1 MVQLKQTYSRKHAP
15 LRFRGRHLEDFV
27 SSNSRVS
34 SESRSDAA
42 EKARTAPDP
51 NDPRKPDDP
60 KDVKKP
66 AWKYVFKRSLN
77 EFGKDQ
83 CTDLAAA
90 LTYYAVLAIF
100 PGILAL
106 LSLLGLFGQA
116 QSTTNQVLEI
126 IGQFAPRDTLETIRP
141 TIEGLASNQAAG
153 LTFVIG
159 LAGAI
164 WSASGYVNAFSR
176 AMNRVYEVE
185 EGRGFIKLRPQML
198 LVTIVVLV
206 LIVIMGLMLVLSGP
220 VAEAVGN
227 TIGLGGTALL
237 IWNIAKWPV
246 VVLFAVLMI
255 AVLYYGSP
263 NIKQPKFR
271 WMSLGGLIAL
281 IVLAITTAA
290 FSLYVANFG
299 SYDKTYGAIA
309 GVIVLLLWIWLAN
322 LSLLFGVEFDAEMER
337 GRQLQGGIEA
347 EETIQLPPRDTKAA
361 EKKQE
366 KHLKLVREG
375 RELREKYG
383 RDHSKQ

>member
-1 MVQLKQTYSRKHAP
+1 M
-15 LRFRGRHLEDFV
+15 
-27 SSNSRVS
+27 SSNSRVGN
-34 SESRSDAA
+34 EPRSAA
-42 EKARTAPDP
+42 GQKAQNAPDP

-66 AWKYVFKRSLN
+66 AWKYVFKRSVN

-106 LSLLGLFGQA
+106 MSLLGLFGQA
-116 QSTTNQVLEI
+116 QATTDQVMGV
-126 IGQFAPRDTLETIRP
+126 IGQFAPEEALNTIKP
-141 TIEGLASNQAAG
+141 IIENLASNQAAG

-159 LAGAI
+159 LLGAI

-185 EGRGFIKLRPQML
+185 EGRGFLKLRPQML
-198 LVTIVVLV
+198 LITIIVLL
-206 LIVIMGLMLVLSGP
+206 LIVAMGLMLVLSGP

-227 TIGLGGTALL
+227 TIGLGSTAVT
-237 IWNIAKWPV
+237 IWNIVKWPV
-246 VVLFAVLMI
+246 MVLFAVLMI
-255 AVLYYGSP
+255 AVLYYGAP

-271 WMSLGGLIAL
+271 WMSLGGFIAL
-281 IVLAITTAA
+281 LVLAITTAA

-299 SYDKTYGAIA
+299 NYNATYGAIA

-322 LSLLFGVEFDAEMER
+322 ISLLFGVEFDAEMER

-361 EKKQE
+361 EKKSE

-383 RDHSKQ
+383 RESAKN

>member
-1 MVQLKQTYSRKHAP
+1 
-15 LRFRGRHLEDFV
+15 V
-27 SSNSRVS
+27 SSNSKVG
-34 SESRSDAA
+34 SEPRSAA
-42 EKARTAPDP
+42 GQKAQNAPDP

-66 AWKYVFKRSLN
+66 AWKYVFKRSVS

-116 QSTTNQVLEI
+116 QATTDQVMGI
-126 IGQFAPRDTLETIRP
+126 IGQFAPEDALATIKP
-141 TIEGLASNQAAG
+141 TIENLASNQAAG

-159 LAGAI
+159 LLGAI
-164 WSASGYVNAFSR
+164 WSASGFVNAFSR

-185 EGRGFIKLRPQML
+185 EGRSFFKLRPQML
-198 LVTIVVLV
+198 LITIIVLV
-206 LIVIMGLMLVLSGP
+206 LIVAMGLMLVLSGP

-227 TIGLGGTALL
+227 TIGLGSTAVT

-255 AVLYYGSP
+255 AVLYYGAP
-263 NIKQPKFR
+263 NVKQPKFR
-271 WMSLGGLIAL
+271 WMSLGGFIAL

-337 GRQLQGGIEA
+337 ARQLQGGIEA
-347 EETIQLPPRDTKAA
+347 EETIQLPPRATKAA
-361 EKKQE
+361 EKKHE
-366 KHLKLVREG
+366 KQLKLVNEG

-383 RDHSKQ
+383 RESARN

>member
-1 MVQLKQTYSRKHAP
+1 M
-15 LRFRGRHLEDFV
+15 
-27 SSNSRVS
+27 SSNSKVREDAR
-34 SESRSDAA
+34 SETSKRAQN
-42 EKARTAPDP
+42 APDP
-51 NDPRKPDDP
+51 NDSRKPDDP

-66 AWKYVFKRSLN
+66 AWKYVFKRTVS

-100 PGILAL
+100 PGIIAL

-116 QSTTNQVLEI
+116 QNTTSQVLEI
-126 IGQFAPRDTLETIRP
+126 IGQFAPSDAVETIRP
-141 TIEGLASNQAAG
+141 QIEALASNQAAG

-164 WSASGYVNAFSR
+164 FSASGYVLAFSR

-185 EGRGFIKLRPQML
+185 EGRGLLKLRPQVL
-198 LVTIVVLV
+198 LITVVVLL
-206 LIVIMGLMLVLSGP
+206 LIVLMGLMLVLSGP

-227 TIGLGGTALL
+227 TIGLGSAALT

-246 VVLFAVLMI
+246 ILLFAVLMI

-263 NIKQPKFR
+263 NVKQPKFR
-271 WMSLGGLIAL
+271 WMSLGGFIAL
-281 IVLAITTAA
+281 IVLAITTAG
-290 FSLYVANFG
+290 FSYYVATFG
-299 SYDKTYGAIA
+299 SASYNKTYGAIA

-361 EKKQE
+361 DKKHEKKI
-366 KHLKLVREG
+366 KLIREG

-383 RDHSKQ
+383 RDSSRS

>member
-15 LRFRGRHLEDFV
+15 LRFRGRDLEDSV

-34 SESRSDAA
+34 SASRSDAA

-60 KDVKKP
+60 KDVRKP

-126 IGQFAPRDTLETIRP
+126 VGQFAPRDTLETIRP

-185 EGRGFIKLRPQML
+185 EGRGFLKLRPQML

-227 TIGLGGTALL
+227 TIGLGSTAVT

-246 VVLFAVLMI
+246 MVLFAVLMI

-281 IVLAITTAA
+281 LVLAITTAA

-347 EETIQLPPRDTKAA
+347 EETIQLPPRDSKAA

-383 RDHSKQ
+383 RDHSRQ

>member
-1 MVQLKQTYSRKHAP
+1 MVQLKQTVVRKKARP
-15 LRFRGRHLEDFV
+15 RRRGHTREVSV
-27 SSNSRVS
+27 SSNSRVRGDAK
-34 SESRSDAA
+34 SEAGERAQN
-42 EKARTAPDP
+42 APDP

-66 AWKYVFKRSLN
+66 AWKYVFKRSVS

-116 QSTTNQVLEI
+116 QNTTNAVLGILGE
-126 IGQFAPRDTLETIRP
+126 FAPPDTIETIRP

-159 LAGAI
+159 LLGAI

-198 LVTIVVLV
+198 LITVIVLV
-206 LIVIMGLMLVLSGP
+206 LIVLMGLMLVLSGP

-227 TIGLGGTALL
+227 TIGLGSTAVT

-246 VVLFAVLMI
+246 MVLFAVLMI

-271 WMSLGGLIAL
+271 WMSLGGVIAL

-290 FSLYVANFG
+290 FSIYVANFG

-361 EKKQE
+361 EKKAE
-366 KHLKLVREG
+366 KHRKIVNEG

-383 RDHSKQ
+383 RESARS

>member
-1 MVQLKQTYSRKHAP
+1 M
-15 LRFRGRHLEDFV
+15 
-27 SSNSRVS
+27 SSNSRVGA
-34 SESRSDAA
+34 EPRSAA
-42 EKARTAPDP
+42 GQKAQNAPDP

-66 AWKYVFKRSLN
+66 AWKYVFKRSVN

-100 PGILAL
+100 PGIIAL
-106 LSLLGLFGQA
+106 MSLLGLFGQA
-116 QSTTNQVLEI
+116 QATTDQVMGIAE
-126 IGQFAPRDTLETIRP
+126 QFAPKEALD
-141 TIEGLASNQAAG
+141 TIEPIIENLASNQAAG

-159 LAGAI
+159 LLGAI

-198 LVTIVVLV
+198 LITIIVLL
-206 LIVIMGLMLVLSGP
+206 LIVAMGLMLVLSGP

-227 TIGLGGTALL
+227 TIGLGSTAVT

-246 VVLFAVLMI
+246 MVLFAVLMI

-271 WMSLGGLIAL
+271 WMSLGGFIAL
-281 IVLAITTAA
+281 LVLAITTAG

-299 SYDKTYGAIA
+299 NYNATYGAIA
-309 GVIVLLLWIWLAN
+309 GVIVLLLWLWLAN
-322 LSLLFGVEFDAEMER
+322 ISLLFGVEFDAEMER

-347 EETIQLPPRDTKAA
+347 EETIQLPPRDSKAA
-361 EKKQE
+361 EKKSE
-366 KHLKLVREG
+366 KHLKLVNEG

-383 RDHSKQ
+383 RESAQR

>member
-1 MVQLKQTYSRKHAP
+1 M
-15 LRFRGRHLEDFV
+15 
-27 SSNSRVS
+27 SSNSRVG
-34 SESRSDAA
+34 SEPRSAA
-42 EKARTAPDP
+42 GQKAQSAPDP

-66 AWKYVFKRSLN
+66 AWKYVFKRSVN

-116 QSTTNQVLEI
+116 QATTDQVMGI
-126 IGQFAPRDTLETIRP
+126 IGQFAPKDALDTIKP
-141 TIEGLASNQAAG
+141 TIENLASNQAAG
-153 LTFVIG
+153 LTFIIG
-159 LAGAI
+159 LLGAI

-198 LVTIVVLV
+198 LITIIVLL
-206 LIVIMGLMLVLSGP
+206 LIVAMGLMLVLSGP

-227 TIGLGGTALL
+227 AIGLGSTAVT

-246 VVLFAVLMI
+246 MVLFAVLMI
-255 AVLYYGSP
+255 AVLYYGAP

-271 WMSLGGLIAL
+271 WMSLGGFIAL
-281 IVLAITTAA
+281 LVLAITTAA

-299 SYDKTYGAIA
+299 NYNATYGAIA
-309 GVIVLLLWIWLAN
+309 GVIVLLLWLWLAN
-322 LSLLFGVEFDAEMER
+322 ISLLFGVEFDAEMER

-361 EKKQE
+361 EKKSE
-366 KHLKLVREG
+366 KHLKLVNQG

-383 RDHSKQ
+383 RESARH

>member
-1 MVQLKQTYSRKHAP
+1 
-15 LRFRGRHLEDFV
+15 V
-27 SSNSRVS
+27 SSNSRVR
-34 SESRSDAA
+34 SEPQSDAA
-42 EKARTAPDP
+42 KKAQNAPDP

-66 AWKYVFKRSLN
+66 AWKYVFKRSVS

-116 QSTTNQVLEI
+116 QNTTNQVLEV
-126 IGQFAPRDTLETIRP
+126 IGQFAPPDTLETIRP

-159 LAGAI
+159 LLGAI

-198 LVTIVVLV
+198 LITVIVLV
-206 LIVIMGLMLVLSGP
+206 LIVAMGLMLVLSGP

-227 TIGLGGTALL
+227 TIGLGGTALV

-246 VVLFAVLMI
+246 MLLFAVLMI
-255 AVLYYGSP
+255 AVLYYGAP
-263 NIKQPKFR
+263 NVKQPKFR
-271 WMSLGGLIAL
+271 WMSLGGFIAL
-281 IVLAITTAA
+281 IVLALTTAA

-347 EETIQLPPRDTKAA
+347 EESIQLPPRDTKAA
-361 EKKQE
+361 EKKAE
-366 KHLKLVREG
+366 KQIKLVREG

-383 RDHSKQ
+383 RESTRR

>member
-1 MVQLKQTYSRKHAP
+1 M
-15 LRFRGRHLEDFV
+15 
-27 SSNSRVS
+27 SSNSRAGS
-34 SESRSDAA
+34 APRSEAGKRAQS
-42 EKARTAPDP
+42 APDP
-51 NDPRKPDDP
+51 NDQRKPDDP

-66 AWKYVFKRSLN
+66 AWKYVFKRTIG

-116 QSTTNQVLEI
+116 QSTTDAVMGV
-126 IGQFAPRDTLETIRP
+126 IGEFAPEDALETIRP
-141 TIEGLASNQAAG
+141 TIESLASNQAAG

-159 LAGAI
+159 LLGAI

-198 LVTIVVLV
+198 LITVIVLL
-206 LIVIMGLMLVLSGP
+206 LIVLLGLMLVLSGP
-220 VAEAVGN
+220 VAEAVGDAV
-227 TIGLGGTALL
+227 GLGGTAVT

-246 VVLFAVLMI
+246 MVFFAVLMI
-255 AVLYYGSP
+255 AVLYYGAP

-281 IVLAITTAA
+281 LVLAITTAA

-299 SYDKTYGAIA
+299 SYEATYGAIA

-361 EKKQE
+361 EKKSD
-366 KHLKLVREG
+366 KHLKTVREG

-383 RDHSKQ
+383 RESSRR

>member
-1 MVQLKQTYSRKHAP
+1 M
-15 LRFRGRHLEDFV
+15 
-27 SSNSRVS
+27 SSNSKVGSGPR
-34 SESRSDAA
+34 SEAA
-42 EKARTAPDP
+42 KRADTAPDP
-51 NDPRKPDDP
+51 EDPRKPDDP
-60 KDVKKP
+60 SDVKKP
-66 AWKYVFKRSLN
+66 AWKYVFKRSVS

-116 QSTTNQVLEI
+116 QNTTNQVMEI
-126 IGQFAPRDTLETIRP
+126 IGQFAPPDAVETIKP
-141 TIEGLASNQAAG
+141 TIENLASNQAAG
-153 LTFVIG
+153 FTFVIG
-159 LAGAI
+159 LLGAI

-185 EGRGFIKLRPQML
+185 EGRSFFKLRPQML
-198 LVTIVVLV
+198 LITVIVLV

-227 TIGLGGTALL
+227 TIGLGGTALI

-246 VVLFAVLMI
+246 VVFFAVLMI

-263 NIKQPKFR
+263 NVKQPKFR
-271 WMSLGGLIAL
+271 WMSLGGFIAL
-281 IVLAITTAA
+281 IVLAVTTAG

-299 SYDKTYGAIA
+299 NYNKTYGAIA

-337 GRQLQGGIEA
+337 GRQLQGGIKA

-361 EKKQE
+361 EKKHDKQ
-366 KHLKLVREG
+366 LKLVNEG

-383 RDHSKQ
+383 RESARR

>member
-1 MVQLKQTYSRKHAP
+1 M
-15 LRFRGRHLEDFV
+15 
-27 SSNSRVS
+27 SSNSRV
-34 SESRSDAA
+34 RSDPKSEAGK
-42 EKARTAPDP
+42 KAQNAPDP

-60 KDVKKP
+60 NDVKKP
-66 AWKYVFKRSLN
+66 AWKYVVKRSFS

-83 CTDLAAA
+83 CTDLAAG
-90 LTYYAVLAIF
+90 LTYYAVLSIF

-116 QSTTNQVLEI
+116 QNTTNEVMGIL
-126 IGQFAPRDTLETIRP
+126 GQFAPRQTLDTVEPLIQN
-141 TIEGLASNQAAG
+141 LASNQAAG
-153 LTFVIG
+153 LTFIIG
-159 LAGAI
+159 LLGAI
-164 WSASGYVNAFSR
+164 WSASGYVTAFSR

-185 EGRGFIKLRPQML
+185 EGRGFLKLRPQML
-198 LVTIVVLV
+198 LITVIVLV

-227 TIGLGGTALL
+227 AIGLGSTAVT

-246 VVLFAVLMI
+246 MVLFAVLMI
-255 AVLYYGSP
+255 AVLYYRAP

-271 WMSLGGLIAL
+271 WMSLGGVIAL

-290 FSLYVANFG
+290 FSLYVANAG
-299 SYDKTYGAIA
+299 SYEATYGAIA
-309 GVIVLLLWIWLAN
+309 GVVILLLWIWLAN

-347 EETIQLPPRDTKAA
+347 EETIQLPPRDIKAA

-366 KHLKLVREG
+366 KQLKLAREG

-383 RDHSKQ
+383 RESNRQ

>member
-1 MVQLKQTYSRKHAP
+1 MS
-15 LRFRGRHLEDFV
+15 
-27 SSNSRVS
+27 SSNSRVGA
-34 SESRSDAA
+34 EPRSAA
-42 EKARTAPDP
+42 GQKAQTAPDP

-66 AWKYVFKRSLN
+66 AWKYVFKRSVS

-106 LSLLGLFGQA
+106 MSLLGLFGQA
-116 QSTTNQVLEI
+116 QATTDQVMGI
-126 IGQFAPRDTLETIRP
+126 IGQFAPKEALD
-141 TIEGLASNQAAG
+141 TIEPIITNLASNQAAG

-159 LAGAI
+159 LLGAI

-198 LVTIVVLV
+198 LITVIVLV
-206 LIVIMGLMLVLSGP
+206 LIVLMGLMLVLSGP
-220 VAEAVGN
+220 VAEAIGN
-227 TIGLGGTALL
+227 TIGLGSTAVT

-246 VVLFAVLMI
+246 MVLFAVLMI
-255 AVLYYGSP
+255 AVLYYGAP

-271 WMSLGGLIAL
+271 WMSLGGFIAL

-299 SYDKTYGAIA
+299 NYNATYGAIA

-322 LSLLFGVEFDAEMER
+322 ISLLFGVEFDAEMER

-347 EETIQLPPRDTKAA
+347 EKTIQLPPRDTKAA
-361 EKKQE
+361 EKKNE

-383 RDHSKQ
+383 RESAQN

>member
-1 MVQLKQTYSRKHAP
+1 M
-15 LRFRGRHLEDFV
+15 
-27 SSNSRVS
+27 SSNSRVG
-34 SESRSDAA
+34 SEARSDAS
-42 EKARTAPDP
+42 EKARTAPHPD
-51 NDPRKPDDP
+51 DSRKPDDP
-60 KDVKKP
+60 KDVVKP
-66 AWKYVFKRSLN
+66 AWKYVFKRSAS

-116 QSTTNQVLEI
+116 QSTTNAVMDV
-126 IGQFAPRDTLETIRP
+126 IGEFAPPDALETIRP
-141 TIEGLASNQAAG
+141 TIQNLASNQAAG

-159 LAGAI
+159 LLGAI

-176 AMNRVYEVE
+176 ATNRVYEVE
-185 EGRGFIKLRPQML
+185 EGRGFLKLRPQML
-198 LVTIVVLV
+198 LITVVVLV

-227 TIGLGGTALL
+227 TIGLGSTAVTV
-237 IWNIAKWPV
+237 WNIAKWPV
-246 VVLFAVLMI
+246 MVLFAVLMI
-255 AVLYYGSP
+255 AVLYYGTP

-271 WMSLGGLIAL
+271 WLTLGGLIAL
-281 IVLAITTAA
+281 VVLAITTAA
-290 FSLYVANFG
+290 FSLYVSRFG
-299 SYDKTYGAIA
+299 SYEATYGAIA
-309 GVIVLLLWIWLAN
+309 GVIILLLWIWLAN

-361 EKKQE
+361 DKKREKQ
-366 KHLKLVREG
+366 LKLVREG

-383 RDHSKQ
+383 RDHSNQ

>member
-1 MVQLKQTYSRKHAP
+1 M
-15 LRFRGRHLEDFV
+15 
-27 SSNSRVS
+27 SSNSRVGA
-34 SESRSDAA
+34 EPRSAA
-42 EKARTAPDP
+42 GQKAQNAPDP

-66 AWKYVFKRSLN
+66 AWKYVFKRSIN

-90 LTYYAVLAIF
+90 LTYFAVLAIF

-106 LSLLGLFGQA
+106 MSLLGLFGQA
-116 QSTTNQVLEI
+116 QATTDQVMGI
-126 IGQFAPRDTLETIRP
+126 IEQFAPQQALD
-141 TIEGLASNQAAG
+141 TIEPIITNLASSQAAG

-159 LAGAI
+159 LLGAI

-185 EGRGFIKLRPQML
+185 EGRSFFKLRPQML
-198 LVTIVVLV
+198 LITIIVLL
-206 LIVIMGLMLVLSGP
+206 LIVAMGLMLVLSGP

-227 TIGLGGTALL
+227 TIGLGSTAVT

-246 VVLFAVLMI
+246 MVLFAVLMI
-255 AVLYYGSP
+255 AVLYYGAP

-271 WMSLGGLIAL
+271 WMSLGGFIAL
-281 IVLAITTAA
+281 LVLAITTAA

-299 SYDKTYGAIA
+299 NYNATYGAIA
-309 GVIVLLLWIWLAN
+309 GVIVLLLWLWLAN
-322 LSLLFGVEFDAEMER
+322 ISLLFGVEFDAEMER

-361 EKKQE
+361 EKKHE
-366 KHLKLVREG
+366 KHLKLVNRG

-383 RDHSKQ
+383 RESAQR

>member
-1 MVQLKQTYSRKHAP
+1 M
-15 LRFRGRHLEDFV
+15 

-34 SESRSDAA
+34 SASRSDAA

-60 KDVKKP
+60 KDVRKP

-126 IGQFAPRDTLETIRP
+126 VGQFAPRDTLETIRP

-185 EGRGFIKLRPQML
+185 EGRGFLKLRPQML

-227 TIGLGGTALL
+227 TIGLGSTAVT

-246 VVLFAVLMI
+246 MVLFAVLMI

-281 IVLAITTAA
+281 LVLAITTAA

-347 EETIQLPPRDTKAA
+347 EETIQLPPRDSKAA

-383 RDHSKQ
+383 RDHSRQ

>member
-1 MVQLKQTYSRKHAP
+1 M
-15 LRFRGRHLEDFV
+15 
-27 SSNSRVS
+27 SSNSRVGA
-34 SESRSDAA
+34 EPRSAA
-42 EKARTAPDP
+42 GQKAQNAPDP

-66 AWKYVFKRSLN
+66 AWKYVFKRSVN

-106 LSLLGLFGQA
+106 MSLLGLFGQA
-116 QSTTNQVLEI
+116 QATTDQVMGI
-126 IGQFAPRDTLETIRP
+126 IGQFAPDEALDTIKP
-141 TIEGLASNQAAG
+141 TIENLASNQAAG

-159 LAGAI
+159 LLGAI

-185 EGRGFIKLRPQML
+185 EGRGFLKLRPQML
-198 LVTIVVLV
+198 LITIIVLL
-206 LIVIMGLMLVLSGP
+206 LIVAMGLMLVLSGP

-227 TIGLGGTALL
+227 AIGLGSTAVL

-246 VVLFAVLMI
+246 MVLFAVLMI
-255 AVLYYGSP
+255 AVLYYGAP

-271 WMSLGGLIAL
+271 WMSLGGFIAL
-281 IVLAITTAA
+281 LVLAITTAG

-299 SYDKTYGAIA
+299 NYNATYGAIA
-309 GVIVLLLWIWLAN
+309 GVIVLLLWLWLAN
-322 LSLLFGVEFDAEMER
+322 ISLLFGVEFDAEMER

-347 EETIQLPPRDTKAA
+347 EDTIQLPPRDSKAA
-361 EKKQE
+361 EKKRE
-366 KHLKLVREG
+366 KHLKLVNRG
-375 RELREKYG
+375 RELREKYS
-383 RDHSKQ
+383 RESAQR

>member
-1 MVQLKQTYSRKHAP
+1 M
-15 LRFRGRHLEDFV
+15 

-34 SESRSDAA
+34 SASRSDAA
-42 EKARTAPDP
+42 EKARNAPDP

-60 KDVKKP
+60 KDVRKP
-66 AWKYVFKRSLN
+66 AWKYVFKRSLS

-126 IGQFAPRDTLETIRP
+126 VGQFAPRDTLETIRP

-185 EGRGFIKLRPQML
+185 EGRGFLKLRPQML

-227 TIGLGGTALL
+227 TIGLGSTAVT

-246 VVLFAVLMI
+246 MVLFAVLMI

-281 IVLAITTAA
+281 LVLAITTAA

-347 EETIQLPPRDTKAA
+347 EETIQLPPRASKAA

-383 RDHSKQ
+383 RDYSRQ

>member
-1 MVQLKQTYSRKHAP
+1 M
-15 LRFRGRHLEDFV
+15 

-34 SESRSDAA
+34 SDPQSEAGK
-42 EKARTAPDP
+42 KAQAAPDP

-60 KDVKKP
+60 GDVAKP
-66 AWKYVFKRSLN
+66 AWKYIFKRSLN

-116 QSTTNQVLEI
+116 QNTTNQVLEI
-126 IGQFAPRDTLETIRP
+126 VGQFAPADAVKTIKP

-159 LAGAI
+159 LLGAI

-185 EGRGFIKLRPQML
+185 EGRGFFKLRPQML
-198 LVTIVVLV
+198 LITVVVLV

-227 TIGLGGTALL
+227 TIGLGGTALT

-246 VVLFAVLMI
+246 IVFFAVLMI
-255 AVLYYGSP
+255 AVLYYGAP

-271 WMSLGGLIAL
+271 WMSLGGFIAL
-281 IVLAITTAA
+281 LVLAITTAA

-299 SYDKTYGAIA
+299 NYDKTYGAIA

-322 LSLLFGVEFDAEMER
+322 LSLLFGVEFDAETER
-337 GRQLQGGIEA
+337 GRELQAGLEA
-347 EETIQLPPRDTKAA
+347 EDSIQLPPRDSKAA
-361 EKKQE
+361 EKKHE
-366 KHLKLVREG
+366 KHRKLVNAG

-383 RDHSKQ
+383 REAAGR

>member
-1 MVQLKQTYSRKHAP
+1 M
-15 LRFRGRHLEDFV
+15 
-27 SSNSRVS
+27 SSSSRVTGDPK
-34 SESRSDAA
+34 SEAGQ
-42 EKARTAPDP
+42 KAQNAPDP

-66 AWKYVFKRSLN
+66 AWKYVFKRSVS

-100 PGILAL
+100 PGIIAL

-116 QSTTNQVLEI
+116 QATTDQVMGILGE
-126 IGQFAPRDTLETIRP
+126 FAPQQTLDTIQP
-141 TIEGLASNQAAG
+141 IIENLASNQAAG

-159 LAGAI
+159 LLGAI

-185 EGRGFIKLRPQML
+185 EGRGFLKLRPQML
-198 LVTIVVLV
+198 LITIVVLV
-206 LIVIMGLMLVLSGP
+206 LIVLMGLMLVLSGP

-227 TIGLGGTALL
+227 TIGLGSTAVT

-246 VVLFAVLMI
+246 MVLFAVLMI

-271 WMSLGGLIAL
+271 WMSLGGFIAL
-281 IVLAITTAA
+281 LVLAITTAG
-290 FSLYVANFG
+290 FSLYVSRFG
-299 SYDKTYGAIA
+299 SYEATYGAIA

-322 LSLLFGVEFDAEMER
+322 ISLLFGVEFDAEMER
-337 GRQLQGGIEA
+337 ARQLQGGIEA

-361 EKKQE
+361 EKKSE
-366 KHLKLVREG
+366 KHLKLVNEG
-375 RELREKYG
+375 RELREKYS
-383 RDHSKQ
+383 RESARR

>member
-1 MVQLKQTYSRKHAP
+1 MSN
-15 LRFRGRHLEDFV
+15 
-27 SSNSRVS
+27 NSRVS
-34 SESRSDAA
+34 SEPRSDTAK
-42 EKARTAPDP
+42 KAQTAPDP

-116 QSTTNQVLEI
+116 QATTDQVLEI
-126 IGQFAPRDTLETIRP
+126 IGQFAPADAVETIKP
-141 TIEGLASNQAAG
+141 TIENLASNQAAG

-159 LAGAI
+159 LLGAI

-185 EGRGFIKLRPQML
+185 EGRGFFKLRPQML
-198 LVTIVVLV
+198 LITVIVLV

-227 TIGLGGTALL
+227 TIGLGGTALT

-246 VVLFAVLMI
+246 IVFFAVLMI

-263 NIKQPKFR
+263 NVKQPKFR

-281 IVLAITTAA
+281 IVLAVTTAA
-290 FSLYVANFG
+290 FSVYVANFG

-337 GRQLQGGIEA
+337 GRELQGGIEA
-347 EETIQLPPRDTKAA
+347 EDGIQLPPRDTKAA
-361 EKKQE
+361 EKKHE
-366 KHLKLVREG
+366 KHRKLVNEG

-383 RDHSKQ
+383 READGR

>member
-1 MVQLKQTYSRKHAP
+1 
-15 LRFRGRHLEDFV
+15 V
-27 SSNSRVS
+27 SSNSKLG
-34 SESRSDAA
+34 ENARSDTS

-51 NDPRKPDDP
+51 NDPRKPDDL

-66 AWKYVFKRSLN
+66 AWKYILKRSVS

-116 QSTTNQVLEI
+116 QNTTNAVLEI
-126 IGQFAPRDTLETIRP
+126 LGQFAPPDTIETIRP

-164 WSASGYVNAFSR
+164 FSASGYVLAFSR

-185 EGRGFIKLRPQML
+185 EGRGFLKLRPQVL

-206 LIVIMGLMLVLSGP
+206 LIVLMGLMLVLSGP

-227 TIGLGGTALL
+227 TIGLGSTAVL

-246 VVLFAVLMI
+246 MILFAVLMI

-271 WMSLGGLIAL
+271 WMSLGGFIAL
-281 IVLAITTAA
+281 VVLAITTAA

-299 SYDKTYGAIA
+299 SYEKTYGAIA
-309 GVIVLLLWIWLAN
+309 GVVILLLWIWLAN

-361 EKKQE
+361 DKKHEKKI
-366 KHLKLVREG
+366 KLVREG

-383 RDHSKQ
+383 RESTRK

>member
-1 MVQLKQTYSRKHAP
+1 M
-15 LRFRGRHLEDFV
+15 
-27 SSNSRVS
+27 SSNSRVGA
-34 SESRSDAA
+34 EPRSAA
-42 EKARTAPDP
+42 GQKAQNAPDP

-66 AWKYVFKRSLN
+66 AWKYVFKRSVS

-106 LSLLGLFGQA
+106 MSLLGLFGQA
-116 QSTTNQVLEI
+116 QATTDQVMGV
-126 IGQFAPRDTLETIRP
+126 IGQFAPKEALDTIKPIITN
-141 TIEGLASNQAAG
+141 LASNQAAG

-159 LAGAI
+159 LLGAI
-164 WSASGYVNAFSR
+164 WSASGFVNAFSR
-176 AMNRVYEVE
+176 AMNRIYEVE
-185 EGRGFIKLRPQML
+185 EGRSFFKLRPQML
-198 LVTIVVLV
+198 LITVIVLV
-206 LIVIMGLMLVLSGP
+206 LIVAMGLMLVLSGP
-220 VAEAVGN
+220 VAEAIGN
-227 TIGLGGTALL
+227 TIGLGSTALL
-237 IWNIAKWPV
+237 IWNIVKWPIM
-246 VVLFAVLMI
+246 VLFAVLMI
-255 AVLYYGSP
+255 AVLYYGAP

-271 WMSLGGLIAL
+271 WMSLGGFIAL
-281 IVLAITTAA
+281 LVLAITTAA

-299 SYDKTYGAIA
+299 NYNATYGAIA

-322 LSLLFGVEFDAEMER
+322 ISLLFGVEFDAEMER

-361 EKKQE
+361 EKKSE

-383 RDHSKQ
+383 RESAKN

>member
-1 MVQLKQTYSRKHAP
+1 MGAEP
-15 LRFRGRHLEDFV
+15 
-27 SSNSRVS
+27 
-34 SESRSDAA
+34 RSAA
-42 EKARTAPDP
+42 GQKAQNAPDP

-66 AWKYVFKRSLN
+66 AWKYVFKRSVN

-106 LSLLGLFGQA
+106 MSLLGLFGQA
-116 QSTTNQVLEI
+116 QATTDQVMGI
-126 IGQFAPRDTLETIRP
+126 IGQFAPKEAVDTIKP
-141 TIEGLASNQAAG
+141 TIENLASNQAAG

-159 LAGAI
+159 LLGAI

-198 LVTIVVLV
+198 LITIIVLL
-206 LIVIMGLMLVLSGP
+206 LIVAMGLMLVLSGP

-227 TIGLGGTALL
+227 AIGLGSTAVLV
-237 IWNIAKWPV
+237 WNIAKWPV
-246 VVLFAVLMI
+246 MVLFAVLMI

-271 WMSLGGLIAL
+271 WMSLGGFIAL
-281 IVLAITTAA
+281 LVLAITTAG
-290 FSLYVANFG
+290 FSLYVSNFG
-299 SYDKTYGAIA
+299 NYNATYGAIA
-309 GVIVLLLWIWLAN
+309 GVIVLLLWLWLAN
-322 LSLLFGVEFDAEMER
+322 ISLLFGVEFDAEMER

-361 EKKQE
+361 EKKSE
-366 KHLKLVREG
+366 KHLKLVNEG

-383 RDHSKQ
+383 RESAQR

>member
-1 MVQLKQTYSRKHAP
+1 
-15 LRFRGRHLEDFV
+15 V
-27 SSNSRVS
+27 SSNSKV
-34 SESRSDAA
+34 RSDPQSEAGK
-42 EKARTAPDP
+42 KAQAAPDP

-60 KDVKKP
+60 GDVAKP

-116 QSTTNQVLEI
+116 QATTNQVLEI
-126 IGQFAPRDTLETIRP
+126 IGQFAPPETLETIKP

-159 LAGAI
+159 LLGAI

-185 EGRGFIKLRPQML
+185 EGRGFFKLRPQML
-198 LVTIVVLV
+198 LVTVVVLV
-206 LIVIMGLMLVLSGP
+206 LIVVMGLMLVLSGP

-227 TIGLGGTALL
+227 TIGLGGTALT

-246 VVLFAVLMI
+246 IVIFAVLMI
-255 AVLYYGSP
+255 AVLYYGAP
-263 NIKQPKFR
+263 NVKQPKFR
-271 WMSLGGLIAL
+271 WMSLGGFIAL

-299 SYDKTYGAIA
+299 NYDKTYGTIA

-322 LSLLFGVEFDAEMER
+322 LSLLFGVEFDAETER
-337 GRQLQGGIEA
+337 GRELQAGIEA
-347 EETIQLPPRDTKAA
+347 EDSIQLPPRDSKAA
-361 EKKQE
+361 EKKHE
-366 KHLKLVREG
+366 KHRKLVNEG

-383 RDHSKQ
+383 REAAGR